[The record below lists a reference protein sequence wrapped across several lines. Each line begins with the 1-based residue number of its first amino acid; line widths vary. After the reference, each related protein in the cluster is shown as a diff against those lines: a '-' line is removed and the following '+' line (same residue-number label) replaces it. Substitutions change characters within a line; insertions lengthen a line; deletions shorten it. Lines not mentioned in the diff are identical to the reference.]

1 MVTHPQM
8 GQELNEPKCRCYIQ
22 VVFFFELQTNRSD
35 CQSKSAA
42 MGRKVIPNTADASC
56 NTDLEAQSAWP
67 WSKKTSESVE
77 TNYRDLQ
84 RAEEKQQACDDEQYI
99 ANYYQRQ
106 AQKRRRHRENQK
118 EALWQAEER
127 LSMSRNDYD
136 IPGTIVK
143 KQNIANLLDAE
154 VTVSDAV
161 ETSAVETSATD
172 TCGTCVDKRPLR
184 DALWSVA
191 ADMDSNHNTKKRRA
205 VECFGTGESENPTSS
220 GSSASIRLHGWFALD
235 NLWPTAQYVQPPA
248 DVTPQQ
254 LIPKSF
260 PKSRTF
266 GHSRISPRLN
276 KEAKRGDTPDIRP
289 PYGLQ
294 LLDSYFNRITTP
306 AA

>member
-1 MVTHPQM
+1 
-8 GQELNEPKCRCYIQ
+8 
-22 VVFFFELQTNRSD
+22 
-35 CQSKSAA
+35 
-42 MGRKVIPNTADASC
+42 
-56 NTDLEAQSAWP
+56 
-67 WSKKTSESVE
+67 
-77 TNYRDLQ
+77 
-84 RAEEKQQACDDEQYI
+84 
-99 ANYYQRQ
+99 
-106 AQKRRRHRENQK
+106 
-118 EALWQAEER
+118 
-127 LSMSRNDYD
+127 MSRNDYD

-161 ETSAVETSATD
+161 ETSAVETSATA